1 MDFSSTQSVAPQT
14 PRERAKTKETSP
26 LSHGERVVAVGDPV
40 RGLLLAR
47 SPKELDSQTSS
58 PLQSCQLVQAV
69 KRGCLVTLRQ
79 RRIVKH
85 RIDEV
90 LHRPLEN
97 EYRLADVQK
106 F

>member
-1 MDFSSTQSVAPQT
+1 MKDRGPDSSGPFWA
-14 PRERAKTKETSP
+14 
-26 LSHGERVVAVGDPV
+26 GRVSNSF
-40 RGLLLAR
+40 LAAQCSR
-47 SPKELDSQTSS
+47 
-58 PLQSCQLVQAV
+58 QLVYTIE
-69 KRGCLVTLRQ
+69 RSLLVALRQ
-79 RRIVKH
+79 GRIVKH